1 MQYQG
6 NSDLNLKLGY
16 RVLGELSL
24 EILQVYNRSLPFS
37 PWICRVF
44 EKLLNSSNRRVY
56 QLLVGL
62 INEKKNH
69 RILITSTNL
78 KKTIT
83 STYLY

>member
-6 NSDLNLKLGY
+6 NSEVNLKLGY

-24 EILQVYNRSLPFS
+24 EILQVYSRSLPFS